1 MSTMADR
8 AEDQQSQSG
17 NDQDETPT
25 AGPSRDTDTG
35 ADPTATDHPTGEA
48 QAAANADNEPAG

>member
-1 MSTMADR
+1 MADR

-35 ADPTATDHPTGEA
+35 ADPTATKHPTGEA